1 MRRGFRRAER
11 DLPMRFKSGKT
22 GQRGFSL
29 VELLMV
35 VAISLV
41 IAAVAVPNIM
51 RAMGAYRLRSG
62 IHAQAQVIQRARMEA
77 MSANRVQHV
86 ASQWNWDG
94 SAWRNFVFLDAN
106 GNWMQ
111 DANEQVQYNLPSY
124 MYNSW
129 GWGPST
135 ATMNLDFTPQNTWGL
150 PSFDARGIPCQFNSP
165 NDCPTI
171 VGGQPVGFVSYLVF
185 WEDSWWVGSNIRF
198 AAVSVSPTGKMRT
211 YTWDGDSWQQ

>member
-1 MRRGFRRAER
+1 
-11 DLPMRFKSGKT
+11 MRFKGVRT

-77 MSANRVQHV
+77 MKFNRVTHIWN
-86 ASQWNWDG
+86 QWNWDG
-94 SAWRNFVFLDAN
+94 SAWTNRVFIDDN
-106 GNWMQ
+106 GDWWQNP
-111 DANEQVQYNLPSY
+111 NEQVQYLFPSY

-129 GWGPST
+129 GWGPSM
-135 ATMNLDFTPQNTWGL
+135 ATMNLDFTPQNTWAL
-150 PSFDARGIPCQFNSP
+150 PSFDARGIPCQFKSV
-165 NDCPTI
+165 NDCQNI
-171 VGGQPVGFVSYLVF
+171 VAGQPVGFVSYLVY
-185 WEDSWWVGSNIRF
+185 WEDSWWSGTNIRF

>member
-11 DLPMRFKSGKT
+11 DLLMRFKNGRT

-41 IAAVAVPNIM
+41 IAAVAIPNVM

-77 MSANRVQHV
+77 MRDNRVQHV
-86 ASQWNWDG
+86 YSQWNWDG
-94 SAWRNFVFLDAN
+94 STWRNFVFIDTN
-106 GNWMQ
+106 GNWWQ
-111 DANEQVQYNLPSY
+111 DANEQVSYNMPSY

-135 ATMNLDFTPQNTWGL
+135 ATMNLDFTPQNTWNL
-150 PSFDARGIPCQFNSP
+150 PSFDARGIPCQFSTPTN
-165 NDCPTI
+165 CPSI

-185 WEDSWWVGSNIRF
+185 YEDSWWSANNIRF